1 MKNSLRI
8 NAGRRYGRALAAVF
22 ALATLAA
29 SQNFNPASA
38 PPETRAEALVETLHG
53 VKVGDPFR
61 WLEQGESREV
71 RAWTDAQNAY
81 TRRALGSA

>member
-8 NAGRRYGRALAAVF
+8 NAVRRYVRSLAVIF

-29 SQNFNPASA
+29 SQSFSTNSK

-61 WLEQGESREV
+61 WLEQG
-71 RAWTDAQNAY
+71 
-81 TRRALGSA
+81 